1 MASTPGL
8 SLSIMDSEEGVCVRA
23 HGELDRSTAEV
34 FTTRLAEVIAMR
46 RSPIVVDL
54 SQICF
59 ADVVGYL
66 ATTRL
71 GQRCADNGL
80 AIIWVHPSPPV
91 KLLWRILGE
100 PGGTSQ
106 GTDRAAESVR
116 AIVRQ
121 HPPRTHSADARPV
134 A

>member
-1 MASTPGL
+1 
-8 SLSIMDSEEGVCVRA
+8 MDDEEGVCVRA
-23 HGELDRSTAEV
+23 HGDLDRSTAAV
-34 FTTRLAEVIAMR
+34 FIARLAEVIAMR

-59 ADVVGYL
+59 ADVAGYL

-71 GQRCADNGL
+71 GQRCAENGL
-80 AIIWVHPSPPV
+80 AIIWVRPSPPV

-106 GTDRAAESVR
+106 ATDRVADSVR

-121 HPPRTHSADARPV
+121 HPPRTDSADPQSSGTAVGTPSG
-134 A
+134 